1 MIIIEGVDAT
11 GKSTL
16 AEHLAR
22 YNDRKTV
29 IQESEGP
36 AKSLDEMM
44 ARVERYRQLEEEA
57 EQGGREIIFVR
68 HPLVSE
74 PLYANFVHRREPH
87 VSPEAV
93 SQLYDRRPLIIYC
106 EPPGF
111 PVHHVLKSTDT
122 PEFLAKLEEGK
133 ARLLLGYRQWALS
146 RANVIYRIGDDILQ
160 IARLCV

>member
-22 YNDRKTV
+22 YNDRKTL

-36 AKSLDEMM
+36 ARSIEEMTD
-44 ARVERYRQLEEEA
+44 RVERYRLLEEEA
-57 EQGGREIIFVR
+57 EGSGCEIIFVR
-68 HPLVSE
+68 HPLISE

-87 VSPEAV
+87 VKPEAV
-93 SQLYDRRPLIIYC
+93 SALYDRRPLIIYC
-106 EPPGF
+106 EPPTF

-133 ARLLLGYRQWALS
+133 ARLLLGYRQWALPQ
-146 RANVIYRIGDDILQ
+146 ANIIYRIGDDILQ